1 MSRKLLRALLVTCG
15 TVCVALGVLG
25 IFLPLLPTTV
35 FLLLAAACYARSSER
50 FHQKLLN
57 HRWLGAYIR
66 NYRSGRGMSR
76 REKTVTLALLW
87 IGIGST
93 IVWSV
98 SAWWLRGL
106 LLLIAV
112 SVTVHVARL
121 KMARPVAPEHA
132 SADV

>member
-1 MSRKLLRALLVTCG
+1 MSKKLLQGLLVTCG
-15 TVCVALGVLG
+15 TLFVALGVLG
-25 IFLPLLPTTV
+25 IFVPLLPTTV

-76 REKTVTLALLW
+76 REKNVTLALLW

-93 IVWSV
+93 MIWSV
-98 SAWWLRGL
+98 SAWWLRAL
-106 LLLIAV
+106 LLVIAV

-121 KMARPVAPEHA
+121 KVARPVAREQVPA
-132 SADV
+132 G